1 MHYYLKA
8 KKWPSFADTELF
20 LLCNTIHGK
29 GMTSSQLYDA
39 IFQQSEDGTL
49 SCLSM
54 KGPCPIIFH
63 VAWLGSPIDAYT
75 PTILSD
81 IIISWD
87 KKKMCGDIREKM
99 ELKNNRESDNGR
111 QEPRSM
117 LGVVVAVVVSNKGQH
132 WWNCQDKYCDRT
144 AKNIIHYYHDDVRT
158 VSRCNKRKAKR
169 IFFVWFENS
178 KPAMLSVWAGCCDK

>member
-1 MHYYLKA
+1 
-8 KKWPSFADTELF
+8 
-20 LLCNTIHGK
+20 
-29 GMTSSQLYDA
+29 MTSSQLYDA

-63 VAWLGSPIDAYT
+63 VACLGSPIDAFT
-75 PTILSD
+75 LTILSD
-81 IIISWD
+81 IITSWD

-117 LGVVVAVVVSNKGQH
+117 LGVVVAVVVSKKG
-132 WWNCQDKYCDRT
+132 
-144 AKNIIHYYHDDVRT
+144 
-158 VSRCNKRKAKR
+158 
-169 IFFVWFENS
+169 
-178 KPAMLSVWAGCCDK
+178 